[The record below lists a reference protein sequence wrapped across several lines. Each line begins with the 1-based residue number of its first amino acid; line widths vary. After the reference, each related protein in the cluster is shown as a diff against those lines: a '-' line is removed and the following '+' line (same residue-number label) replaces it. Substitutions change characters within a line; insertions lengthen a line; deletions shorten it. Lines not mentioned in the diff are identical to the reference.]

1 MKEERDGEKDRK
13 EGEGER
19 ESVFFFQRGCSA
31 ALSQQGKRLGK
42 GHSQTERKEGRKGG
56 VNE

>member
-13 EGEGER
+13 EGEGEC
-19 ESVFFFQRGCSA
+19 FFFQRGCSA